1 MRARKA
7 ICAIA
12 ASMLTAAYHML
23 KEGAFHA
30 DPRPDHFRR
39 TEPITRAEAPARQ
52 IERLGFTCSI
62 STEAPVAI

>member
-1 MRARKA
+1 
-7 ICAIA
+7 
-12 ASMLTAAYHML
+12 MLTAAYHML